1 MSAILVDVI
10 RGRRATPLAVL
21 VSAAFVVGACNSA
34 ASPSPAPSA
43 AAAASAESPP
53 AGASPS
59 SAPSPGASGSLLDEA
74 NALLQTAQTHTTTW
88 DGPTTG
94 ATAQTGKSIVYVAQD
109 MRNGGVLGVSQG
121 VKEAGAAIGWK
132 VTIIDGLGTVAGRVA
147 AINQAVALK
156 PDGIVLG
163 SVDSQEEAA
172 AIKAAAGQGIKIAG
186 WHSAAA
192 AGPVA
197 DPPIITN
204 VTTDA
209 TSVAKVAGAYA
220 VQTTSGTAG
229 AVIFW
234 QSGDAIGI
242 KKAETMR
249 SVIQACS
256 GCSVLDYVNTPLAD
270 TSTRMPSETT
280 SLLQRF
286 SSKWTIGL
294 GINDLYFD
302 FAGPALQSAGVPS
315 SGPPQFISAGDGS
328 VAAFQ
333 RVRTGQYQIATV
345 AEPLNEA
352 GWQLVDELNRSFAG
366 QTPSGYVAPVHIVT
380 KDNIQFDGGP
390 NNQYD
395 PDNGYRDQYKKIW
408 GV

>member
-1 MSAILVDVI
+1 MNHQSRILQPP
-10 RGRRATPLAVL
+10 GRWVALVAAAVL
-21 VSAAFVVGACNSA
+21 ALSACSSPGAS
-34 ASPSPAPSA
+34 
-43 AAAASAESPP
+43 
-53 AGASPS
+53 ASPS
-59 SAPSPGASGSLLDEA
+59 SAATGSAAANPLLTEA
-74 NALLQTAQTHTTTW
+74 MGLLQKAEAHTTTW

-94 ATAQTGKSIVYVAQD
+94 PKAQTGKLVVYVAQD
-109 MRNGGVLGVSQG
+109 MRNGGVLGVSKG
-121 VKEAGAAIGWK
+121 VQEAAAAIGWQLK
-132 VTIIDGLGTVAGRVA
+132 IIDGLGTVNGRVA

-156 PDGIVLG
+156 PAGIILG
-163 SVDSQEEAA
+163 SVDAQEEAA
-172 AIKAAAGQGIKIAG
+172 AIRAAAQGGIKIVG
-186 WHSAAA
+186 WHSAAD

-197 DPPIITN
+197 DPPIVTN
-204 VTTDA
+204 VTTEA
-209 TSVAKVAGAYA
+209 VSVAKVAGAYA
-220 VQTTSGTAG
+220 IQKTNNAAG

-256 GCSVLDYVNTPLAD
+256 GCKVLDYVNTPLAE
-270 TSTRMPSETT
+270 TSTRMPSETS

-286 SSKWTIGL
+286 GSKWTIGL

-302 FAGPALQSAGVPS
+302 FASPALQSAGVPPT
-315 SGPPQFISAGDGS
+315 GPPQFISAGDGS

-333 RVRTGQYQIATV
+333 RVRSGQFQIATV

-352 GWQLVDELNRSFAG
+352 GWQLIDELNRAFAG
-366 QTPSGYVAPVHIVT
+366 EAPSGYVSPVHIVT

-390 NNQYD
+390 NNLYD

-408 GV
+408 GMS

>member
-1 MSAILVDVI
+1 MSPQLLLIGQR
-10 RGRRATPLAVL
+10 RGRRMGFL
-21 VSAAFVVGACNSA
+21 
-34 ASPSPAPSA
+34 A
-43 AAAASAESPP
+43 AAALAIGGCA
-53 AGASPS
+53 
-59 SAPSPGASGSLLDEA
+59 SPGASTSTGASTSPAASNALLDEA
-74 NALLQTAQTHTTTW
+74 MGLLQKAEQHTTTW
-88 DGPTTG
+88 DGPTSG
-94 ATAQTGKSIVYVAQD
+94 PKAQTGKLVVYVAQD
-109 MRNGGVLGVSQG
+109 MRNGGVLGVSKG
-121 VKEAGAAIGWK
+121 VQEAAAAIGWQLK
-132 VTIIDGLGTVAGRVA
+132 IIDGLGTVNGRVA

-156 PDGIVLG
+156 PAGIILG
-163 SVDSQEEAA
+163 SVDAQEEAA
-172 AIKAAAGQGIKIAG
+172 PIRAAAQAGIKIVG

-192 AGPVA
+192 AGPVS
-197 DPPIITN
+197 DPPIVTN
-204 VTTDA
+204 VTTEA
-209 TSVAKVAGAYA
+209 TGVAKVAAA
-220 VQTTSGTAG
+220 FAIQQTHNAAG

-256 GCSVLDYVNTPLAD
+256 GCTVLDYVNTPLAE
-270 TSTRMPSETT
+270 TSTRMPGETS

-286 SSKWTIGL
+286 GNKWTIGL

-302 FAGPALQSAGVPS
+302 FASPALQSAGVPT

-333 RVRTGQYQIATV
+333 RVRSGQYQIATV

-352 GWQLVDELNRSFAG
+352 GWQLIDELNRAIAG
-366 QTPSGYVAPVHIVT
+366 EAPSGYVAPVHIVT

-390 NNQYD
+390 NNLYD

-408 GV
+408 GVS

>member
-1 MSAILVDVI
+1 MSPQLLLIGQR
-10 RGRRATPLAVL
+10 RGRRM
-21 VSAAFVVGACNSA
+21 AFL
-34 ASPSPAPSA
+34 A
-43 AAAASAESPP
+43 AAALAIGGCA
-53 AGASPS
+53 
-59 SAPSPGASGSLLDEA
+59 SPGASTSTGASTSPAATNALLDEA
-74 NALLQTAQTHTTTW
+74 MGLLQKAEQHTTTW
-88 DGPTTG
+88 DGPTSG
-94 ATAQTGKSIVYVAQD
+94 PKAQTGKLVVYVAQD
-109 MRNGGVLGVSQG
+109 MRNGGVLGVSKG
-121 VKEAGAAIGWK
+121 VQEAAAAIGWQLK
-132 VTIIDGLGTVAGRVA
+132 IIDGLGTVNGRVA

-156 PDGIVLG
+156 PAGIILG
-163 SVDSQEEAA
+163 SVDAQEEAA
-172 AIKAAAGQGIKIAG
+172 PIRAAAQAGIKIVG

-192 AGPVA
+192 AGPVS
-197 DPPIITN
+197 DPPIVTN
-204 VTTDA
+204 VTTEA
-209 TSVAKVAGAYA
+209 TGVAKVAAA
-220 VQTTSGTAG
+220 FAIQQTHNAAG

-256 GCSVLDYVNTPLAD
+256 GCTVLDYVNTPLAE
-270 TSTRMPSETT
+270 TSTRMPGETS

-286 SSKWTIGL
+286 GNKWTIGL

-302 FAGPALQSAGVPS
+302 FASPALQSAGVPT

-333 RVRTGQYQIATV
+333 RVRSGQYQIATV

-352 GWQLVDELNRSFAG
+352 GWQLIDELNRAIAG
-366 QTPSGYVAPVHIVT
+366 EAPSGYVAPVHIVT

-390 NNQYD
+390 NNLYD

-408 GV
+408 GVS

>member
-1 MSAILVDVI
+1 MNDHRRLDER
-10 RGRRATPLAVL
+10 RGRLVAVLAVGAL
-21 VSAAFVVGACNSA
+21 VVAGCTSG
-34 ASPSPAPSA
+34 
-43 AAAASAESPP
+43 
-53 AGASPS
+53 GASPS
-59 SAPSPGASGSLLDEA
+59 AASASAPGASASAANPVLDEA
-74 NALLQTAQTHTTTW
+74 MGLLQKAQTHTTTW

-94 ATAQTGKSIVYVAQD
+94 PKAQTGKLVVYVAQD
-109 MRNGGVLGVSQG
+109 MRNGGVLGVSKG
-121 VKEAGAAIGWK
+121 VQEAAAAIGWQLK
-132 VTIIDGLGTVAGRVA
+132 IIDGLGTVNGRVA

-156 PDGIVLG
+156 PAGIILG
-163 SVDSQEEAA
+163 SVDAQEEAA
-172 AIKAAAGQGIKIAG
+172 AIRAAAQAGIKIVG

-192 AGPVA
+192 AGPVS
-197 DPPIITN
+197 DPPIVTN
-204 VTTDA
+204 VTTEA
-209 TSVAKVAGAYA
+209 TSVAKVAAAYA
-220 VQTTSGTAG
+220 IQQTNGKAG

-242 KKAETMR
+242 KKSETMR

-256 GCSVLDYVNTPLAD
+256 GCSVLDYVNTPLAE
-270 TSTRMPSETT
+270 TSTRMPGETS

-286 SSKWTIGL
+286 GSKWTIGL

-302 FAGPALQSAGVPS
+302 FASPALQSAGIPT

-333 RVRTGQYQIATV
+333 RVRSGQYQIATV

-352 GWQLVDELNRSFAG
+352 GWQLIDELNRAFAG
-366 QTPSGYVAPVHIVT
+366 EAPSGYVAPVHIVT

-390 NNQYD
+390 NNLYD

-408 GV
+408 GVS

>member
-1 MSAILVDVI
+1 MSPQLLLIGQR
-10 RGRRATPLAVL
+10 RGRRM
-21 VSAAFVVGACNSA
+21 AFL
-34 ASPSPAPSA
+34 A
-43 AAAASAESPP
+43 AAALAIGGCA
-53 AGASPS
+53 
-59 SAPSPGASGSLLDEA
+59 SPGASTSTGASTSPAASNALLDEA
-74 NALLQTAQTHTTTW
+74 MGLLQKAEQHTTTW
-88 DGPTTG
+88 DGPTSG
-94 ATAQTGKSIVYVAQD
+94 PKAQTGKLVVYVAQD
-109 MRNGGVLGVSQG
+109 MRNGGVLGVSKG
-121 VKEAGAAIGWK
+121 VQEAAAAIGWQLK
-132 VTIIDGLGTVAGRVA
+132 IIDGLGTVNGRVA

-156 PDGIVLG
+156 PAGIILG
-163 SVDSQEEAA
+163 SVDAQEEAA
-172 AIKAAAGQGIKIAG
+172 PIRAAAQAGIKIVG

-192 AGPVA
+192 AGPVS
-197 DPPIITN
+197 DPPIVTN
-204 VTTDA
+204 VTTEA
-209 TSVAKVAGAYA
+209 TGVAKVAAA
-220 VQTTSGTAG
+220 FAIQQTHNAAG

-256 GCSVLDYVNTPLAD
+256 GCTVLDYVNTPLAE
-270 TSTRMPSETT
+270 TSTRMPGETS

-286 SSKWTIGL
+286 GNKWTIGL

-302 FAGPALQSAGVPS
+302 FASPALQSAGVPT

-333 RVRTGQYQIATV
+333 RVRSGQYQIATV

-352 GWQLVDELNRSFAG
+352 GWQLIDELNRAIAG
-366 QTPSGYVAPVHIVT
+366 EAPSGYVAPVHIVT

-390 NNQYD
+390 NNLYD

-408 GV
+408 GVS

>member
-1 MSAILVDVI
+1 M
-10 RGRRATPLAVL
+10 
-21 VSAAFVVGACNSA
+21 AFL
-34 ASPSPAPSA
+34 A
-43 AAAASAESPP
+43 AAALAIGGCA
-53 AGASPS
+53 
-59 SAPSPGASGSLLDEA
+59 SPGASTSTGASTSPAATNALLDEA
-74 NALLQTAQTHTTTW
+74 MGLLQKAEQHTTTW
-88 DGPTTG
+88 DGPTSG
-94 ATAQTGKSIVYVAQD
+94 PKAQTGKLVVYVAQD
-109 MRNGGVLGVSQG
+109 MRNGGVLGVSKG
-121 VKEAGAAIGWK
+121 VQEAAAAIGWQLK
-132 VTIIDGLGTVAGRVA
+132 IIDGLGTVNGRVA

-156 PDGIVLG
+156 PAGIILG
-163 SVDSQEEAA
+163 SVDAQEEAA
-172 AIKAAAGQGIKIAG
+172 PIRAAAQAGIKIVG

-192 AGPVA
+192 AGPVS
-197 DPPIITN
+197 DPPIVTN
-204 VTTDA
+204 VTTEA
-209 TSVAKVAGAYA
+209 TGVAKVAAA
-220 VQTTSGTAG
+220 FAIQQTHNAAG

-256 GCSVLDYVNTPLAD
+256 GCTVLDYVNTPLAE
-270 TSTRMPSETT
+270 TSTRMPGETS

-286 SSKWTIGL
+286 GNKWTIGL

-302 FAGPALQSAGVPS
+302 FASPALQSAGVPT

-333 RVRTGQYQIATV
+333 RVRSGQYQIATV

-352 GWQLVDELNRSFAG
+352 GWQLIDELNRAIAG
-366 QTPSGYVAPVHIVT
+366 EAPSGYVAPVHIVT

-390 NNQYD
+390 NNLYD

-408 GV
+408 GVS